1 MNAGATILPAAKP
14 GGVRDVTETTC
25 CIVGGGPA
33 GAVLGL
39 LLARK
44 GVDTVLLE
52 SHHDFD
58 REFRGDTIHPSVMEI
73 MEELGL
79 AEKLLELRHNKIHT
93 FTLQTAAGDFTPI
106 DLTRLDT
113 KYPYITLMPQ
123 TSFLEFITGEARKYP
138 NFRLVMGAKAREL
151 VEADGT
157 VYGVRY
163 ESDNG
168 RYEVRARLT
177 VGADG
182 RGSRLRKLAGFE
194 PVKTSPPMDVLW
206 FKLPRKDGDQQGAV
220 GRFGRGHI
228 AIMLDRFDYWQAG
241 YVIPKGTFPDL
252 RHAGVEKLRE
262 NFAALMPEYADRVGH
277 IEDWRQA
284 SLLSVESSRCEKWY
298 RPGLILIGD
307 AAHVMSPVAGVGIN
321 YAIQDAVA
329 AANVLGEPLLRGEV
343 RTEDLAA
350 VQRRREWPT
359 RFIQRVQAVIQR
371 NVLAPTF
378 EKNEPFTPPAPVR
391 LLLGTPLVRDIPA
404 RIVAYGLWPVH
415 VKDGRILAANK
426 EQTSPARRSLA

>member
-1 MNAGATILPAAKP
+1 MTTGQLQNQGNTEPETADM
-14 GGVRDVTETTC
+14 VQSVTETTC
-25 CIVGGGPA
+25 CIVGGGAA

-44 GVDTVLLE
+44 GVDVTLLE

-58 REFRGDTIHPSVMEI
+58 REFRGDTLHPSVMEI

-79 AEKLLELRHNKIHT
+79 AERLLELRHNKISS
-93 FTLQTAAGDFTPI
+93 FTLQTAAGDFTPV

-113 KYPYITLMPQ
+113 PYPYITMMPQ
-123 TSFLEFITGEARKYP
+123 KNFLEFITEEAASYP
-138 NFRLVMGAKAREL
+138 NFQLVMGAKAREL
-151 VEADGT
+151 VEADSK

-163 ESDNG
+163 ESDDG
-168 RYEVRARLT
+168 KHEVRARLT

-182 RGSRLRKLAGFE
+182 RGSRMRKLAGFE
-194 PVKTSPPMDVLW
+194 PIKTSPPMDVLW
-206 FKLPRKDGDQQGAV
+206 FQLPREEGDQQGAV
-220 GRFGRGHI
+220 GRFGQGHI

-241 YVIPKGTFPDL
+241 YVIPKGTFPEL
-252 RHAGVEKLRE
+252 RKAGVEKLRE
-262 NFAALMPEYADRVGH
+262 NFAALAPEYGYRVEH
-277 IEDWRQA
+277 LQDWKQM

-298 RPGLILIGD
+298 KPGLLLIGD

-329 AANVLGEPLLRGEV
+329 TANILGGPLSREEV

-359 RFIQRVQAVIQR
+359 RFIQRVQSVVQR
-371 NVLAPTF
+371 SILAPALET
-378 EKNEPFTPPAPVR
+378 NQPFTPPAPVR
-391 LLLGTPLVRDIPA
+391 LLLSIPLVRAVPA
-404 RIVAYGLWPVH
+404 RLVAYGLRPVH
-415 VKDGRILAANK
+415 VED
-426 EQTSPARRSLA
+426 EQIRVAESRSA